1 VESGGSCDCGRVLER
16 KRKGKGKEKG
26 SPLIILDRSPGADW
40 PVDRPRNWTTVVNK
54 AIGDKEMER
63 LRTSVNRG
71 RPLGEEDWVQ
81 RTSQRLGLT
90 SSLRN
95 AGRPRIIAD
104 QSENQ

>member
-1 VESGGSCDCGRVLER
+1 
-16 KRKGKGKEKG
+16 
-26 SPLIILDRSPGADW
+26 
-40 PVDRPRNWTTVVNK
+40 
-54 AIGDKEMER
+54 MER

-95 AGRPRIIAD
+95 AGGPRKKAD
-104 QSENQ
+104 KSGNQ